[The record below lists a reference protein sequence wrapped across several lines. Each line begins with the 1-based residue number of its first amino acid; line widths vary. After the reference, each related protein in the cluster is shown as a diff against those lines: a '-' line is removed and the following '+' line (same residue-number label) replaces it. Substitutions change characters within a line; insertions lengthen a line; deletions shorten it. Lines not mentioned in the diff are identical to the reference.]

1 MKVLIL
7 VCLLASL
14 SKGCQEEARE
24 EEVLSFSEAFP
35 FLKTSE
41 RRLFQQ
47 KATSTLKNIK
57 FQNNQPLDHI
67 SYHQTF
73 GIILNQCE
81 L

>member
-7 VCLLASL
+7 VGLLASL
-14 SKGCQEEARE
+14 SKGCQDEASQ

-47 KATSTLKNIK
+47 KATT
-57 FQNNQPLDHI
+57 QNSQV
-67 SYHQTF
+67 
-73 GIILNQCE
+73 
-81 L
+81 

>member
-14 SKGCQEEARE
+14 SKGCQEEASQ

-47 KATSTLKNIK
+47 KATTQKSQVSK
-57 FQNNQPLDHI
+57 QPIDHAL
-67 SYHQTF
+67 YHETF